1 MTYITIET
9 PSHNLPLSEPYPSEI
24 ASEET
29 EETEES
35 GSLFL
40 GLMSAMA
47 IYIVLGLGLV
57 GVKALYHLL
66 STR

>member
-24 ASEET
+24 AP

-35 GSLFL
+35 GGLFL

-47 IYIVLGLGLV
+47 IYLVLGLGLV
-57 GVKALYHLL
+57 AVRALYHLL

>member
-24 ASEET
+24 AT

-47 IYIVLGLGLV
+47 IYLVLGLGLV
-57 GVKALYHLL
+57 AVRALYHLL

>member
-1 MTYITIET
+1 MTYITIEA
-9 PSHNLPLSEPYPSEI
+9 PSHNLPLSESHPAEI
-24 ASEET
+24 VT

-47 IYIVLGLGLV
+47 IYVVLGLGV
-57 GVKALYHLL
+57 VAIRALYHLL